1 MDQRDDQR
9 RQMTQALAKVVA
21 IAAVLGVLIGGGAWA
36 VISAVGVPESAEE
49 IPEVT
54 ATPSALPTRALDADE
69 SPSAEPSQQPSAT
82 PSPTPTREPRELSLS
97 GSPASVGPGERINL
111 TGSWPGKDNV
121 TLQVQRREGGSWG
134 SFAGVTAQVSA
145 GQFSTWVLTSRTGP
159 ARFRVFDPG
168 SGTASN
174 PVLVTIG

>member
-1 MDQRDDQR
+1 M
-9 RQMTQALAKVVA
+9 ALAKVVA
-21 IAAVLGVLIGGGAWA
+21 VAVVMGALVGGGAWA
-36 VISAVGVPESAEE
+36 VISAVGVPEAAGD

-54 ATPSALPTRALDADE
+54 GSPSPLPTRALDADE
-69 SPSAEPSQQPSAT
+69 SPSAEPTPQPSAT

-97 GSPASVGPGERINL
+97 GSPASVGPGQRINL

-145 GQFSTWVLTSRTGP
+145 GQFSTWVLTSRTGE

-174 PVLVTIG
+174 PVLITIG